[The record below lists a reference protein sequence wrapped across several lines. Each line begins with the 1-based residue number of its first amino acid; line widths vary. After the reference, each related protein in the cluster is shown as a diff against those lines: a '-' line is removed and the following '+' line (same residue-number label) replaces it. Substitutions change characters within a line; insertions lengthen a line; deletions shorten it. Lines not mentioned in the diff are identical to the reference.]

1 MPISAGAKLGPYEI
15 VSAIGKGGMGEVW
28 KARDTRLDRTVAIKT
43 SAATFSERFERE
55 ARAVAALNHPHI
67 CSLYDVGPDYIV
79 MEYVEGSEIKGPLP
93 LDQALKYS
101 IQLASALEAAH
112 RKGVTHRDLKPAN
125 ILVTKAGVKVLDFG
139 LAKIEERPETKKT
152 DETLTR
158 ALTQENSIVGTLQYM
173 APEQLQGKVT
183 DARADIYSFGCV
195 LYEMLTGKRAF
206 DGSNTASVIAA
217 ILERPAPT
225 VAGVAPIALDWA
237 LRLCLAKDPDERW
250 QSARDVRAALEW
262 VTHAEEE
269 VEQARPSPRAT
280 GLAWIAAGLFAL
292 VAAAVGLLYF
302 RQKPPETPVVRFT
315 VMPPETAHFAF
326 GTDEGPEGFPAVSP
340 DGRRMVF
347 GAQQADRSR
356 RLWVRSLDATNL
368 QPLNGT
374 EGASIPFWSA
384 DGHFMGFGANGKL
397 KKMDLSGGPAVL
409 LADAPSFRGASWSP
423 QGVILFAPTRTGALL
438 MIPAAGGVPT
448 PATVLDP
455 SRKEQ
460 SHRWP
465 WFLPDGRH
473 FLYSAVASDGEVVTS
488 DSTIYGGSLDSRE
501 RRVVAQA
508 SSNAVYASGYLLFLR
523 ENTLMAQPFDAKR
536 LTTTGEAVVVAEQ
549 VADSPESGRGFFTAT
564 GSEMLVFQ
572 SGLQSVRTLAW
583 LDRAG
588 KRVALLPEPGL
599 LIGAFLSPDGKR
611 ATVSLYDRAAH
622 NNDLW
627 IYELTR
633 NLRSRFTFGPANE
646 FAGVWSPDGTRI
658 IFNSS
663 GRGHLDLYRKLTS
676 GAGAEELL
684 YADGLNKAPT
694 SWSPD
699 GKFVMY
705 DSFDDP
711 KTRNDIWVLP
721 VEGEPK
727 PVPFLKTVF
736 NEYNGRFSPDGRWV
750 AYTSDESGRAEI
762 YISPFPGAG
771 GKRLV
776 SLAGGDQARWRADG
790 MELFYLAPDGQLMAG
805 EVRIKGTDLEIGT
818 VRPLFGPLLTNGY
831 DVSSDGQRFLAVLP
845 EERAAAPDPLTV
857 VLNWTAGLKK

>member
-1 MPISAGAKLGPYEI
+1 
-15 VSAIGKGGMGEVW
+15 
-28 KARDTRLDRTVAIKT
+28 
-43 SAATFSERFERE
+43 
-55 ARAVAALNHPHI
+55 
-67 CSLYDVGPDYIV
+67 
-79 MEYVEGSEIKGPLP
+79 
-93 LDQALKYS
+93 
-101 IQLASALEAAH
+101 
-112 RKGVTHRDLKPAN
+112 
-125 ILVTKAGVKVLDFG
+125 
-139 LAKIEERPETKKT
+139 
-152 DETLTR
+152 
-158 ALTQENSIVGTLQYM
+158 
-173 APEQLQGKVT
+173 
-183 DARADIYSFGCV
+183 
-195 LYEMLTGKRAF
+195 
-206 DGSNTASVIAA
+206 
-217 ILERPAPT
+217 
-225 VAGVAPIALDWA
+225 
-237 LRLCLAKDPDERW
+237 
-250 QSARDVRAALEW
+250 
-262 VTHAEEE
+262 
-269 VEQARPSPRAT
+269 
-280 GLAWIAAGLFAL
+280 LAWIAAGLFAL
-292 VAAAVGLLYF
+292 VAAAVGFLYF

-326 GTDEGPEGFPAVSP
+326 GTDEGPDGFPAVSP

-347 GAQQADRSR
+347 GAQQAGRSR
-356 RLWVRSLDATNL
+356 RLWVRSLDATIS

-423 QGVILFAPTRTGALL
+423 QGVILFAPVRTGALL
-438 MIPAAGGVPT
+438 MIPAAGGVPS
-448 PATVLDP
+448 PATVIDP

-473 FLYSAVASDGEVVTS
+473 FLYSAVA
-488 DSTIYGGSLDSRE
+488 
-501 RRVVAQA
+501 
-508 SSNAVYASGYLLFLR
+508 
-523 ENTLMAQPFDAKR
+523 
-536 LTTTGEAVVVAEQ
+536 
-549 VADSPESGRGFFTAT
+549 
-564 GSEMLVFQ
+564 
-572 SGLQSVRTLAW
+572 
-583 LDRAG
+583 
-588 KRVALLPEPGL
+588 
-599 LIGAFLSPDGKR
+599 
-611 ATVSLYDRAAH
+611 
-622 NNDLW
+622 
-627 IYELTR
+627 
-633 NLRSRFTFGPANE
+633 
-646 FAGVWSPDGTRI
+646 
-658 IFNSS
+658 FNSS

-705 DSFDDP
+705 DSFDDR

-727 PVPFLKTVF
+727 PVPFLKTAF

-790 MELFYLAPDGQLMAG
+790 KELFYLAPDGQLMAG

-818 VRPLFGPLLTNGY
+818 VRPLFGPLLPIGY

-857 VLNWTAGLKK
+857 VMNWTAGLKK